1 MIESQKKLIE
11 TGKREVE
18 EVEDLINLTLKEN
31 TRQSGYN
38 ERLLYNYTGAYED
51 EKVNDRLFEEMD
63 KINPDPN
70 FSVQLSTIDDKEDL
84 VQDKE

>member
-18 EVEDLINLTLKEN
+18 DLEDLISLTLKEN

-51 EKVNDRLFEEMD
+51 EKVNDMLFEEMN

-70 FSVQLSTIDDKEDL
+70 FSVQISNLGDKEPA
-84 VQDKE
+84 